1 MNECNITQNRVTG
14 DTGGYVTAGITSD
27 SYITCVNVIENNQIA
42 LGFNHHS
49 SSESYQS
56 SIFKITSC
64 NYLRNKSPD
73 DIGNLI
79 FGGSNVFMSYCCIRE
94 NEIPYIFYAY
104 YCTIIFE
111 NSTTDSTTYFP
122 YGGNSPIFKNT
133 DISFENECP
142 LLNIPTAD
150 FVESLK
156 YKCRHPTPNNDENE
170 EENENNAY
178 VQNHVNFFF
187 LFMSS
192 KRFRSQT

>member
-1 MNECNITQNRVTG
+1 
-14 DTGGYVTAGITSD
+14 
-27 SYITCVNVIENNQIA
+27 
-42 LGFNHHS
+42 
-49 SSESYQS
+49 
-56 SIFKITSC
+56 
-64 NYLRNKSPD
+64 
-73 DIGNLI
+73 
-79 FGGSNVFMSYCCIRE
+79 MSYCCIRE

-170 EENENNAY
+170 EENNVY
-178 VQNHVNFFF
+178 VQNHVKIFF

-192 KRFRSQT
+192 KPFRSQT